1 MTNKSFRLY
10 EPLWS
15 RPKSRFSS
23 HMSFEYDISSEEIRE
38 VTQLVV
44 HGKKYD
50 AYVGESLLGFLFQNR
65 IFSTSVNLV
74 TKEVRFAFCGMGI
87 CSECEMIDENGSI
100 LRICQTSIRRNM
112 TLTSRG
118 I

>member
-1 MTNKSFRLY
+1 MSLEY
-10 EPLWS
+10 GA
-15 RPKSRFSS
+15 SS
-23 HMSFEYDISSEEIRE
+23 SEIRE

-44 HGKKYD
+44 NGKSYD
-50 AYVGESLLGFLFQNR
+50 ACVGESLLGFLFQNG
-65 IFSTSVNLV
+65 ITSTSVNIV
-74 TKEVRFAFCGMGI
+74 TKEVRFAFCGMGM

-100 LRICQTSIRRNM
+100 LRVCQTSIRRNM

>member
-1 MTNKSFRLY
+1 
-10 EPLWS
+10 
-15 RPKSRFSS
+15 
-23 HMSFEYDISSEEIRE
+23 MSLEFGTPREEIRE
-38 VTQLVV
+38 VTQLIVN
-44 HGKKYD
+44 GKRYD

-74 TKEVRFAFCGMGI
+74 TKEVRFAFCGMGM

-100 LRICQTSIRRNM
+100 IRICQTSIRRNM

>member
-1 MTNKSFRLY
+1 MSLEY
-10 EPLWS
+10 GA
-15 RPKSRFSS
+15 SS
-23 HMSFEYDISSEEIRE
+23 SEIRE

-44 HGKKYD
+44 NGKSYD
-50 AYVGESLLGFLFQNR
+50 ACVGESLLGFLFQNG
-65 IFSTSVNLV
+65 ITSTSVNLG
-74 TKEVRFAFCGMGI
+74 TKEVRFAFCGMGM

-100 LRICQTSIRRNM
+100 LRVCQTSIRRNM